1 MGRIVG
7 IDLGTTNSA
16 VAFAE
21 GGDPQIIPNERG
33 GRITPSA
40 VAFTD
45 CNEVLVGESAK
56 NQAVVNASR
65 TIVSVKRHMGSDRLF
80 SVGDAGYS
88 PEQVSAFILAG
99 LKNAAEEFLG
109 EEVTDA
115 VITVPANFSERERR
129 ATQEA
134 GRLAGLRVRR
144 ILNEPTA
151 AALAYAIRA
160 EGKVLVY
167 DLGGG
172 TFDVTFLQKHENT
185 YDVRSTQGDSR
196 LGGIDFDRLLLEKVL
211 DSFERECEID
221 IRGDAVL
228 LQQLTEQVERA
239 KIELSSRQEALVA
252 LPFVRSANKPVHL
265 SYTVTRGEFESL
277 IEPLIQRTIDLTL
290 AALEEAGVAP
300 TDVDSLILSG
310 GSSRIPLV
318 RQRLAREIPVAPQSR
333 INPEEVVALG
343 AAAQAYLFSG
353 EASDVVLRDVMGTAL
368 GVEIDG
374 GRFVDVLP
382 KNSHLPVEAGRV
394 FTTVSDSQSA
404 VEIHVLQ
411 GESELA
417 GENVSL
423 GRFLL
428 TGIRDGRKG
437 EPRIHVL
444 FSVDADGI
452 LHVRAEDADT
462 GAVQR
467 VTLTTAGSDSQSED
481 VDLVTLKN
489 RVSSLLGRVSGL
501 VEAQSGAG
509 SGFGN
514 SYLDKAFRR
523 EIDSVVKSSKQA
535 LLKGEPLA
543 LRESQ
548 LALETIIGELSAVLQ
563 EVEDERA

>member
-1 MGRIVG
+1 VG

-16 VAFAE
+16 VAFVE
-21 GGDPQIIPNERG
+21 GGDPQIIPNDRG
-33 GRITPSA
+33 GRITPST

-45 CNEVLVGESAK
+45 ANEVLVGESAK

-65 TIVSVKRHMGSDRLF
+65 TIVSVKRYMGSDRVF
-80 SVGDAGYS
+80 TVGQDAYS
-88 PEQVSAFILAG
+88 PEQVSAFILER
-99 LKNAAEEFLG
+99 LKACAEDFLG

-115 VITVPANFSERERR
+115 VITVPANFSELERR

-160 EGKVLVY
+160 EGNVLVY

-172 TFDVTFLQKHENT
+172 TFDVTFLQKRGNT
-185 YDVRSTQGDSR
+185 YDVRSTRGESH
-196 LGGIDFDRLLLEKVL
+196 LGGIDFDRLLLENVL
-211 DSFERECEID
+211 QAFEQESDVD

-252 LPFVRSANKPVHL
+252 LPFVRSAHKPVHL
-265 SYTVTRGEFESL
+265 SYTITRDELESL
-277 IEPLIQRTIDLTL
+277 IEPLIQRTMDLTL
-290 AALEEAGVAP
+290 GALEDAGVAASE
-300 TDVDSLILSG
+300 VDSLILSG

-353 EASDVVLRDVMGTAL
+353 ESSDVVLRDVMGTAL

-382 KNSHLPVEAGRV
+382 RNAHLPVEAGRV
-394 FTTVSDSQSA
+394 FTTVADSQSA

-411 GESELA
+411 GDSQVA
-417 GENVSL
+417 GENTSL

-437 EPRIHVL
+437 EPRIHVR

-452 LHVRAEDADT
+452 LHVHAEDADT
-462 GAVQR
+462 GAAQR
-467 VTLTTAGSDSQSED
+467 VTLTTSGSDAPSED
-481 VDLVTLKN
+481 GDFVTLKN

-501 VEAQSGAG
+501 VEAQTAGG
-509 SGFGN
+509 SGSG
-514 SYLDKAFRR
+514 SAYLDKSFRR

-535 LLKGEPLA
+535 LVKGDPLV

-548 LALETIIGELSAVLQ
+548 LALETIVGELNAVLQ
-563 EVEDERA
+563 EAQDERA